1 MIIIIILLS
10 PLVLTSRCIYVYRYI
25 SLVRGQDS
33 RLPPALLSSAPTT
46 PVPIHPTTAALPYI
60 YLVIKD
66 GANAF
71 YPSNLQSATYGT
83 GSGTGTGTGNRYFSV
98 SDVLGYVAE
107 ALKRGPASKKAAGFG
122 RDMCKIV
129 DLKGYPT
136 AVSCFYTYFYAIH
149 SIVLQCIY
157 IKFMFILS
165 CVRFT

>member
-1 MIIIIILLS
+1 MSLKGMIIIIILLS

-46 PVPIHPTTAALPYI
+46 PVPIHPTTASLPYI

-83 GSGTGTGTGNRYFSV
+83 SGTSGTGNRYFSV
-98 SDVLGYVAE
+98 SDVLGYVAG
-107 ALKRGPASKKAAGFG
+107 ALKRGPASKKAAGYG
-122 RDMCKIV
+122 RDMCKVV

-136 AVSCFYTYFYAIH
+136 AVSSVYT
-149 SIVLQCIY
+149 C
-157 IKFMFILS
+157 
-165 CVRFT
+165 